1 MNFTSIRGKQL
12 MTDQNQGEINL
23 QKMNISNRSWLKK
36 VGISLVILS
45 CVFYGALLLV
55 PFTPYTVS
63 TKALI
68 SSILVISGEASFW
81 LGGFILGREIV
92 MKYRKYLNPLHWF
105 KKKTDS
111 R

>member
-1 MNFTSIRGKQL
+1 MRSDGLLNRLEK
-12 MTDQNQGEINL
+12 
-23 QKMNISNRSWLKK
+23 NISSRSWLKK

-63 TKALI
+63 TKAII
-68 SSILVISGEASFW
+68 SSILVILGEASFW

-92 MKYRKYLNPLHWF
+92 IKYRKYLNPLHWF
-105 KKKTDS
+105 KKKTGS
-111 R
+111 K